1 MAKQKLQETNVYTL
15 LFALFMSAL
24 VAGGLAYL
32 KKAWGPLQKENELL
46 FSKNQILGSVMEVTP
61 DTDVD
66 QIFKERVEGKLIDN
80 NGKVT
85 SEKVE
90 EALNINLYK
99 ESKVKPEKRR
109 FPVYTY
115 KAEDGKIKYIVPT
128 VGLGLWDQIKAYVAL
143 EEDKNTIAGIVFD
156 HVAETPGLGAK
167 IKDDAGFYTD
177 FIGEKIFNKS
187 GELVGVT
194 VFKGNGDP
202 ANVNKDDHKID
213 AISGATITGDGVTDM
228 LKNELTLYKPF
239 LTSKK

>member
-15 LFALFMSAL
+15 IFALLMSAL
-24 VAGGLAYL
+24 VAGGLAFL
-32 KKAWGPLQKENELL
+32 KQVWGPQQKANELL
-46 FSKNQILGSVMEVTP
+46 FSKNQILGSVMEVSA
-61 DTDVD
+61 DTDVNK
-66 QIFKERVEGKLIDN
+66 IFQERVKGVIIDN

-85 SEKVE
+85 SENIE

-99 ESKVKPEKRR
+99 ESKVDASKRK

-115 KAEDGKIKYIVPT
+115 TENGKNRFIIPT

-156 HVAETPGLGAK
+156 HVGETPGLGAK

-177 FIGEKIFNKS
+177 FIGEKIFNKT
-187 GELVGVT
+187 GELVGVN

-202 ANVNKDDHKID
+202 ANTNKNDHKID
-213 AISGATITGDGVTDM
+213 AISGATITGDGVTAM